1 MRLLSIQGALPV
13 NRDHVIAR
21 ERSRSAERVR
31 MRADTIGLFRSDDE
45 RRELI
50 LAATRVIKGEM

>member
-21 ERSRSAERVR
+21 ERSRSAERAR
-31 MRADTIGLFRSDDE
+31 MRADTIGLFRSDNE

-50 LAATRVIKGEM
+50 LAAARVIKGGM